1 MKKVPFLFTLTAIS
15 VIALT
20 GCAKNSAQTTASKTT
35 LSPGIP
41 LPSPEDTKVSPVK
54 MLEFKS
60 KDGKILT
67 LSEKQFTELTVKNN
81 EPYQVVDEDIYTATY
96 DEAPEVVRYD
106 RYTLVSSKPNGGQK
120 YLLEQVI
127 SVDIPTGKGK
137 NTLYPQSVRQ
147 GLEAALKHS
156 GFSLCYFPN
165 DVVSGLFNRP
175 LPKVHY
181 SFGPMKLRDALEML
195 VGEAY
200 TLKVNYETREV
211 CFDRR
216 LDIPKKPI
224 PPVQV
229 EVNASQSQ

>member
-1 MKKVPFLFTLTAIS
+1 MKKVSFVFTLTAMS
-15 VIALT
+15 VIAVSLT
-20 GCAKNSAQTTASKTT
+20 GCAKSSSFKNTSQTT

-41 LPSPEDTKVSPVK
+41 LPSPEEVKTSPVK

-67 LSEKQFTELTVKNN
+67 LSEKQFAELTGKQNTS
-81 EPYQVVDEDIYTATY
+81 YHAVDEDIYTAAY

-120 YLLEQVI
+120 YLLEQVV

-137 NTLYPQSVRQ
+137 NVSYSQNVRQ
-147 GLEAALKHS
+147 GIEAALKHT
-156 GFSLCYFPN
+156 GFSLCASPESS
-165 DVVSGLFNRP
+165 VSGLFNRP

-181 SFGPMKLRDALEML
+181 NFGPMKLRDALEML

-200 TLKVNYETREV
+200 TLKVNYETRDV
-211 CFDRR
+211 CFERR
-216 LDIPKKPI
+216 FDIPKKVT

-229 EVNASQSQ
+229 ESNSAL